1 MNENNDNAL
10 LKGGGESLLKTHLR
24 FNANNNS
31 HNNSNVQKGEIYNA
45 SNGIDK
51 RPADLVRRFGDLYSM
66 ARLDT
71 LDALDNLNELDQFN
85 LYPSSS
91 NSSTSSI
98 HSTSTEGNSRT
109 KSTSEELKNKL
120 LFSVVVVSD
129 TLTQIL
135 QRVLFFVIVIIYSII
150 NISEKYKVNVISSY
164 KYNLFAVYNNSNI
177 CYWLAEIP

>member
-71 LDALDNLNELDQFN
+71 VDALDNVNELDQFFTSQ
-85 LYPSSS
+85 SSS
-91 NSSTSSI
+91 NSSVSSASSNHSSI
-98 HSTSTEGNSRT
+98 IEGTSRT
-109 KSTSEELKNKL
+109 KSSSEELKNKL
-120 LFSVVVVSD
+120 LFSVVVVSN
-129 TLTQIL
+129 
-135 QRVLFFVIVIIYSII
+135 FFR
-150 NISEKYKVNVISSY
+150 
-164 KYNLFAVYNNSNI
+164 F
-177 CYWLAEIP
+177 

>member
-71 LDALDNLNELDQFN
+71 LDALDNVDELDQFVTSQASPN
-85 LYPSSS
+85 SSV
-91 NSSTSSI
+91 SSTSSV
-98 HSTSTEGNSRT
+98 HSSIIAGASRT

-120 LFSVVVVSD
+120 LFSVVVVSC
-129 TLTQIL
+129 
-135 QRVLFFVIVIIYSII
+135 SIFWQFRI
-150 NISEKYKVNVISSY
+150 
-164 KYNLFAVYNNSNI
+164 
-177 CYWLAEIP
+177 